1 MEALKKKEVTN
12 LISLLES
19 YEILQFMFDPYRLDL
34 ERAATDVLCSCFLS
48 NCSLFVCCVFTKE
61 PWQRQFSVTCRET
74 DIKILLIL
82 ILIIPTWNIWNKAA
96 M

>member
-1 MEALKKKEVTN
+1 MFYVVVWY
-12 LISLLES
+12 LI
-19 YEILQFMFDPYRLDL
+19 
-34 ERAATDVLCSCFLS
+34 VLC
-48 NCSLFVCCVFTKE
+48 CVLTEE

-82 ILIIPTWNIWNKAA
+82 FLIIPTRNIWIKAA